1 MKFVADGML
10 GKLTRWLRMLGQD
23 VEYSSQMGDDELLE
37 TSNKKRRVLL
47 TRDLELYKR
56 AAARNIETFYVEG
69 GIEAEKVAEIAG
81 RFKIPLKINMEKSRC
96 PACNSR
102 IKPIPKKDVAE
113 KVEKNTFA
121 FYNDF
126 WTCPKCSKIYW
137 QGAHWRNIQATLE
150 RAEEILR
157 KGSAG

>member
-1 MKFVADGML
+1 VKFVADGML

-23 VEYSSQMGDDELLE
+23 VEYSNQMNDSELLE
-37 TSNKKRRVLL
+37 TSNKKRKVLL
-47 TRDLELYKR
+47 TKDLELYRR

-69 GIEAEKVAEIAG
+69 GTEAEKVAEIAG
-81 RFKIPLKINMEKSRC
+81 RFKIPLKISMEKSRC

-126 WTCPKCSKIYW
+126 WTCPKCGKIYW
-137 QGAHWRNIQATLE
+137 QGAHWGNIQATLE
-150 RAEEILR
+150 KAEEILR

>member
-23 VEYSSQMGDDELLE
+23 VEYSNQIDDAELLE
-37 TSNKKRRVLL
+37 TANKKRRVLL

-56 AAARNIETFYVEG
+56 AATRNIETFYVEG
-69 GIEAEKVAEIAG
+69 RTEAERVAEIAG
-81 RFKIPLKINMEKSRC
+81 RFKIPLKINMEKSCC
-96 PACNSR
+96 PACNAR

-121 FYNDF
+121 FYNEF
-126 WTCPKCSKIYW
+126 WTCPKCGKIYW
-137 QGAHWRNIQATLE
+137 QGAHWGNIQATLGK
-150 RAEEILR
+150 AEEILW
-157 KGSAG
+157 KGLAG

>member
-1 MKFVADGML
+1 VKFVADGML

-150 RAEEILR
+150 KAEEILR

>member
-1 MKFVADGML
+1 VKFVADGML

-23 VEYSSQMGDDELLE
+23 VEYSNQMDDDELLE
-37 TSNKKRRVLL
+37 TSDKKCRILL
-47 TRDLELYKR
+47 TKDLELYKR

-69 GIEAEKVAEIAG
+69 RTEAEKVAEIAS
-81 RFKIPLKINMEKSRC
+81 RFKIPLKINIEKSRC

-102 IKPIPKKDVAE
+102 IKPIPKKDIAE

-121 FYNDF
+121 FYREF

-137 QGAHWRNIQATLE
+137 QGAHWGNIQATLE
-150 RAEEILR
+150 KAEEILR
-157 KGSAG
+157 KGSTG

>member
-126 WTCPKCSKIYW
+126 WTCPKCGKIYW

-150 RAEEILR
+150 KAEEILR

>member
-1 MKFVADGML
+1 VKFVADGML

-23 VEYSSQMGDDELLE
+23 VEYSNQMDDAELLE

-69 GIEAEKVAEIAG
+69 RTDAEKVAEIAG

-102 IKPIPKKDVAE
+102 IKPILKKDVAE

-121 FYNDF
+121 FYNEF
-126 WTCPKCSKIYW
+126 WTCPKCRKIYW
-137 QGAHWRNIQATLE
+137 QGAHWGNIQTTLE
-150 RAEEILR
+150 KAKEILG
-157 KGSAG
+157 KGAAG

>member
-1 MKFVADGML
+1 VKFVADGML